1 MQAGLAIWDVVWGDQ
16 IFLPYIIDLLG
27 PFREIWEYARE
38 FSGEKMCQSV
48 GILVEFTL
56 VQSGFDLGASIL
68 ESLGLHGSPKME
80 SPGGNVES
88 QTWGS

>member
-1 MQAGLAIWDVVWGDQ
+1 MA
-16 IFLPYIIDLLG
+16 DL
-27 PFREIWEYARE
+27 
-38 FSGEKMCQSV
+38 SDSSV
-48 GILVEFTL
+48 A
-56 VQSGFDLGASIL
+56 SGFDLGASIL

>member
-1 MQAGLAIWDVVWGDQ
+1 MIHKLISH
-16 IFLPYIIDLLG
+16 IF
-27 PFREIWEYARE
+27 
-38 FSGEKMCQSV
+38 M
-48 GILVEFTL
+48 ILVNSTISLYTEAGIASII
-56 VQSGFDLGASIL
+56 VNMQCISAGFDLGASIL